1 MDELFTLIG
10 RLYVDLVQSQ
20 KYIESLQK
28 QIQSKDQEIS
38 TLQNSI
44 STKKDFD

>member
-20 KYIESLQK
+20 KYIENLQK
-28 QIQSKDQEIS
+28 QIQSKDQEIA
-38 TLQNSI
+38 TIQNSI
-44 STKKDFD
+44 NKKDFD